1 MIICQGKIDN
11 FFKESFDQKI
21 FSMYSR
27 KMKEIEIT
35 VFAKINIGLE
45 VFWRRPTGYHDI
57 ESIFQNVNLADILCI
72 SIDGR
77 SSIAVE
83 GEVGCPPDKSSIY
96 HAAKVFDQ
104 ACGGIVEKKGV
115 SIHVK
120 KGIPSGAGL
129 GGAGATQRRHC
140 WASMSSMERG
150 FPYRSSHGS
159 ENRLQAMCPFSCSE
173 AQRL

>member
-1 MIICQGKIDN
+1 MRSSFHSSVCIEASVILRELLTASIPKHAKIYRLN
-11 FFKESFDQKI
+11 GNLSRKNRKFFKGPFDQKT

-27 KMKEIEIT
+27 KMNEIEIT

-72 SIDGR
+72 SIDKR

-104 ACGGIVEKKGV
+104 ACGGIVEKR
-115 SIHVK
+115 
-120 KGIPSGAGL
+120 AF
-129 GGAGATQRRHC
+129 RF
-140 WASMSSMERG
+140 M
-150 FPYRSSHGS
+150 
-159 ENRLQAMCPFSCSE
+159 
-173 AQRL
+173 